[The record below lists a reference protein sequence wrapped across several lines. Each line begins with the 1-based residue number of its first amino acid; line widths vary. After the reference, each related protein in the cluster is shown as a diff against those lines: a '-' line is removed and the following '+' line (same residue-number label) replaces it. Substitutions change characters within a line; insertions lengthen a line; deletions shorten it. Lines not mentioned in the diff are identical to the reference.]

1 MTQFPQFMGLDQ
13 RSDILRQAIEIA
25 HLETCEE
32 TGQPGFIY
40 TFLLFLHFWVNI
52 VLPSNGFFLILK
64 GGVISPPVTSQLP
77 LLSTHVLMGTVCI
90 PIRKSEFDNFMFSVL
105 LDNVLVR

>member
-40 TFLLFLHFWVNI
+40 TFLLFLHF
-52 VLPSNGFFLILK
+52 
-64 GGVISPPVTSQLP
+64 
-77 LLSTHVLMGTVCI
+77 
-90 PIRKSEFDNFMFSVL
+90 
-105 LDNVLVR
+105 